1 MTIQVNQ
8 AGLSKAKA
16 LIRAGKADKESA
28 WSFSAAD
35 GNKLLGPDG
44 DDWKNF
50 ASFHLAVDTEQEEET
65 KARYKY
71 PYGKNDKVYRRG
83 VIAAKSRAAQQGE
96 DTIVAAAESL
106 LEMIDAETEEDACG
120 TGAKKKKADQS
131 RLDFLEPFD
140 PYGPSKF
147 EATPEGYLEGKA
159 VLTTVGVY
167 PYVTADGA
175 VVWEL
180 RPPDEV
186 YHPDS
191 LASLKLQ
198 PIASAHP
205 ADSVGPDNVSKL
217 GKGVVGENITID
229 PFQGHVIGTLRITDR
244 DTIMGIK
251 EGNRGISCGY
261 KADIEDSKGVWNGVP
276 YDAIQRNIRYN
287 HVAVNID
294 KGRAGDAA
302 RIRMDHGF
310 DSWNGVMCQQEK
322 VRQDNT
328 SPIEDKSTKEERRS
342 ETMKKVK
349 IDGVEYEAEAKVI
362 ESRNDALLKVDELN
376 VQVAQL
382 NTEVEQLKKDNS
394 TLEAER
400 DSLKEEV
407 TEAKKKLNAGPDQ
420 AKIDELV
427 NNRIALLEVAK
438 KASVEMKDGMD
449 DLEVKRQVILKVSP
463 EAKLD
468 GKDGAYI
475 QARFDAAC
483 ERLDEMSKKDQ
494 SGEAALS
501 GLTAPAAQPQ
511 GNGQPEVSSEKARE
525 DMVNQLT
532 NAWKPVE
539 SKQQ

>member
-1 MTIQVNQ
+1 MAIQVNQ
-8 AGLSKAKA
+8 AGLKKAKA
-16 LIRAGKADKESA
+16 LIQTGKVDMESA
-28 WSFSAAD
+28 WSFTAAD

-44 DDWKNF
+44 DNWKNF
-50 ASFHLAVDTEQEEET
+50 ASFHLAVDTEQEEDT

-71 PYGKNDKVYRRG
+71 PFGKNDKVYRRG

-96 DTIVAAAESL
+96 EAIAAAADSL
-106 LEMIDAETEEDACG
+106 LEMIDEQVEEDACG
-120 TGAKKKKADQS
+120 ATGGKKKKADQS
-131 RLDFLEPFD
+131 RLDFLDSFD
-140 PYGPSKF
+140 PFGATKF
-147 EATPEGYLEGKA
+147 VQTPEGYLEGRA

-167 PYVTADGA
+167 PYVKEDGTIG
-175 VVWEL
+175 WEL
-180 RPPDEV
+180 RPPEEV

-191 LASLKLQ
+191 LASLRLQ
-198 PIASAHP
+198 PIANTHP
-205 ADSVGPDNVSKL
+205 ADALHPDNAAKLSK
-217 GKGVVGENITID
+217 GMVGENITID
-229 PFQGHVIGTLRITDR
+229 PFNGHVLGTLRITDR

-251 EGNRGISCGY
+251 DGNRGISCGY
-261 KADIEDSKGVWNGVP
+261 KTDIEDSKGVWNGVP
-276 YDAIQRNIRYN
+276 YDGIQRNIRYN

-310 DSWNGVMCQQEK
+310 DGWNGVMCQQEK

-328 SPIEDKSTKEERRS
+328 SPIEGKQSTKEERRS

-362 ESRNDALLKVDELN
+362 ESRNDAMLKVDELN
-376 VQVAQL
+376 AQVAQL
-382 NTEVEQLKKDNS
+382 NTEVDQLKKDNS

-407 TEAKKKLNAGPDQ
+407 TEAKKKLDAGPDQ

-427 NNRIALLEVAK
+427 NNRIALREVAK
-438 KASVEMKDGMD
+438 KASVEVQDGMN
-449 DLEVKRQVILKVSP
+449 DLDIKRQVILKVSP

-468 GKDGAYI
+468 GKDEAYI

-511 GNGQPEVSSEKARE
+511 GNGQPEGSSEKARE

-532 NAWKPVE
+532 NAWKPAE
-539 SKQQ
+539 SK